1 MEKALTVKKLVDQ
14 KPFFLDLVKT
24 RFVFAPSFEIY
35 GGTKGLYDY
44 GPVGCAIKNNMQQRW
59 REHFIL
65 EDDMLEVSCS
75 NLTPYQVLKNSG
87 HVDRFTD
94 LMCRDTVTKEAYRAD
109 HVLEDYI
116 VKQLSDPA
124 IKQELKDELTILKPK
139 VDEMKAEEMA
149 QVFAKYNI
157 KSETGNELTSP
168 SPFNLMFATQLG
180 PWADSQAFLRPETA
194 QSLITNFKKLL
205 SFNNGKLPFAAANI
219 GMGFRNEINPRNL
232 LLRVREFE
240 MGEIEHF
247 LDPLNKDHIKYDQIK
262 HLVIPLFKS
271 QDQLDC
277 KEPLVISLEEALN
290 SKVLYNQTMA
300 YFIGKTYLFMEKIGI
315 NTEYGIRFR
324 QHKDNEKAHYA
335 EDCWDC
341 ELLTS
346 FGWVECVGIADRSAY
361 DLTAHSIGIGKPLNA
376 SRRLDT
382 PKQEERIK
390 LVLDKGSI
398 AKEHKGNA
406 KILFE
411 YMDALENDDL
421 TIFKTKVEA
430 GEDYIFESQGLTFVL
445 NKSHVKGI
453 TI

>member
-1 MEKALTVKKLVDQ
+1 
-14 KPFFLDLVKT
+14 
-24 RFVFAPSFEIY
+24 
-35 GGTKGLYDY
+35 
-44 GPVGCAIKNNMQQRW
+44 
-59 REHFIL
+59 
-65 EDDMLEVSCS
+65 
-75 NLTPYQVLKNSG
+75 
-87 HVDRFTD
+87 
-94 LMCRDTVTKEAYRAD
+94 MCRDTVTKEAYRAD

-271 QDQLDC
+271 
-277 KEPLVISLEEALN
+277 
-290 SKVLYNQTMA
+290 
-300 YFIGKTYLFMEKIGI
+300 
-315 NTEYGIRFR
+315 
-324 QHKDNEKAHYA
+324 
-335 EDCWDC
+335 
-341 ELLTS
+341 
-346 FGWVECVGIADRSAY
+346 
-361 DLTAHSIGIGKPLNA
+361 
-376 SRRLDT
+376 
-382 PKQEERIK
+382 
-390 LVLDKGSI
+390 
-398 AKEHKGNA
+398 
-406 KILFE
+406 
-411 YMDALENDDL
+411 
-421 TIFKTKVEA
+421 
-430 GEDYIFESQGLTFVL
+430 
-445 NKSHVKGI
+445 
-453 TI
+453 